1 MSIDENSEHLDT
13 QDEPAPVEI
22 TEDAPGFDMLNDADA
37 ENNVQPDKAYKVLA
51 RKYRPTNFDDLIGQQ
66 AMVRTLSNAFE
77 TGRIAHA
84 FMLTGVRGVGKTT
97 TARIL
102 ARALNYQTDTVDQ
115 PNINLQEAGVH
126 CDDIMK
132 GSHVDIIEMDAASRT
147 GIDDIREI
155 IESVRYAPGSA
166 RYKVYI
172 IDEVHMLSKA
182 AFNGLL
188 KTLEEPPEHV
198 KFIFATTEIRKVPI
212 TVLSRC
218 QRFDLRRLNQDET
231 VTLLEKVCRAEN
243 VEMPTEGLALIAR
256 VAEGSARD
264 ALSLL
269 DRSFAHQSNAGAA
282 LEIDELRHMLGLADR
297 GRMFDLFDHL
307 MRGDIAKA
315 LDEFSEQFNLGA
327 DPVAVLTDLIE
338 LTHWLTR
345 LKYVPAAMEDV
356 SVAESQRKRG
366 HDTAKALSVRLLSR
380 TWQVLLKGHAET
392 LVAPNP
398 KAAAEMVLIRLAHLA
413 DMPSPEEL
421 IQQWEQAETND
432 APASGAASN
441 SAPTG
446 SETASAASAASAV
459 SSSPQAMATHQNSQA
474 ATSAIMSPQ
483 AAPET
488 APDADVKIG
497 SFEQLIDLAA
507 KMRDIRL
514 KHALETGAHLVRFE
528 PASQARG
535 GVIELRLVEGQ
546 EDFSRDLSRKIQEWT
561 QQRWM
566 VSLSQQEGAETVQ
579 QVALNEAEQRL
590 ALAEQDALVKQAKKL
605 WQDAEIVA
613 VTDMSDEFL
622 PMEPSEHDEIDP
634 DEA

>member
-1 MSIDENSEHLDT
+1 MSTDEHSEQIEAQDT
-13 QDEPAPVEI
+13 PAPVEI

-37 ENNVQPDKAYKVLA
+37 ENNVQPDKAYTVLA

-77 TGRIAHA
+77 SGRIAHA

-102 ARALNYQTDTVDQ
+102 ARALNYQTDTIDQ
-115 PNINLQEAGVH
+115 PNINLQEPGVH

-132 GSHVDIIEMDAASRT
+132 GRHVDIIEMDAASRT

-231 VTLLEKVCRAEN
+231 VALLDKVCQAEN
-243 VEMPTEGLALIAR
+243 VEMPAEALSLIAR

-282 LEIDELRHMLGLADR
+282 LEIEELRNMLGLADR

-345 LKYVPAAMEDV
+345 LKYVPAAMEDITI
-356 SVAESQRKRG
+356 AESQRKRG
-366 HDTAKALSVRLLSR
+366 HDTAEAISVRLLSR

-421 IQQWEQAETND
+421 LKQWDDASPQPTSGND
-432 APASGAASN
+432 SGKGAAPAGMQTDTTPVSASSQPRTPASN
-441 SAPTG
+441 QASHSGQANAMMAPEPATTSAPDTD
-446 SETASAASAASAV
+446 
-459 SSSPQAMATHQNSQA
+459 
-474 ATSAIMSPQ
+474 I
-483 AAPET
+483 
-488 APDADVKIG
+488 KIG

-514 KHALETGAHLVRFE
+514 KHALESGAHLVRFE

-535 GVIELRLVEGQ
+535 GVIELRLVDGQ
-546 EDFSRDLSRKIQEWT
+546 EDFSRDLSRKLQEWT

-566 VSLSQQEGAETVQ
+566 VSLSQQQGAATMK

-590 ALAEQDALVKQAKKL
+590 ALAEQDAMVKQAKKL
-605 WQDAEIVA
+605 WQDAEIIA

-622 PMEPSEHDEIDP
+622 PIEPSEHDDDTNP